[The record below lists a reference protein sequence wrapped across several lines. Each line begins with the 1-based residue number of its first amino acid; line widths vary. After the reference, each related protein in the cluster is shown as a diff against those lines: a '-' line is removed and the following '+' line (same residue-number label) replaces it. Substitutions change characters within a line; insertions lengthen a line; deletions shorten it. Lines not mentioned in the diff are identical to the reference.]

1 MAAVPKVTAAFFIKE
16 NTLSFLSNEMSQRNN
31 GGNFISSI

>member
-1 MAAVPKVTAAFFIKE
+1 MAAVSKVTAAFIYKE
-16 NTLSFLSNEMSQRNN
+16 NTLSFLTNEMSQRNN

>member
-1 MAAVPKVTAAFFIKE
+1 MAAVSKVTAAFFIKE
-16 NTLSFLSNEMSQRNN
+16 NILSFLTNEMSQRIN